1 MSAIEIRGLHLGGD
15 PRPRL
20 KGIDLELGSGE
31 LVVLIGPNGAG
42 KSSLIHA
49 LTGAVR
55 ADGGAIHVGDTSL
68 VQLDRAQRAE
78 RIAWLPQQARIE
90 EGLTA
95 VEVVAAARF
104 RHREP
109 WRVALESARDHL
121 ARLGAQAWADRR
133 MTTLSGG
140 EAQRV
145 RLASLSA
152 QEADWWL
159 LDEPGNHL
167 DPAVR
172 LMVYEAVGTR
182 VRQGGGV
189 VLVTH
194 DIAALAHL
202 PQARVVGLCEGEVRF
217 DRPAADPLLPEAL
230 GELLGLELETSG
242 PAIVVRGRRTK
253 PASDEPSASSTP
265 ARPPSSLRGIA
276 AVIGL
281 SLLGALAAPW
291 IGLSLDAETGP
302 FVLLELRFPRALL
315 GAVIGGTLA
324 LTGAAFQAVLEN
336 PLATPSTI
344 GTTAGASLGAL
355 AVLVLLPAAAVG
367 STTVALGAF
376 AGALFVS
383 LAIASL
389 ATLRRFR
396 TEELLLAGIAISLG
410 AGAAITGLQL
420 QADASATLA
429 SVRWSLGSLSI
440 VGYERL
446 FAVLPF
452 AAIGGIAV
460 LAQTGSLHSMV
471 AGSERARTQGV
482 DVVRTRT
489 LVLGAGSLAVAGCVA
504 VAGPIAFIGLVVPH
518 LVRLFVGGGPRRLL
532 WLSLIAGAG
541 FLPLADGL
549 ARVAWPGRELPVGV
563 LTAALGAPTLLALLW
578 RRRPR

>member
-1 MSAIEIRGLHLGGD
+1 MSAIEIRGLHIGGD

-20 KGIDLELGSGE
+20 RGIDLELRSGE
-31 LVVLIGPNGAG
+31 MVVLIGPNGAG
-42 KSSLIHA
+42 KSTLIQA
-49 LTGAVR
+49 ITGAAGTDSGDLR
-55 ADGGAIHVGDTSL
+55 IGGTPQDR
-68 VQLDRAQRAE
+68 LDRGQRAAH
-78 RIAWLPQQARIE
+78 IAWLPQQTRLE
-90 EGLTA
+90 EGLTGI
-95 VEVVAAARF
+95 EVVAAARF

-109 WRVALESARDHL
+109 WRVALEAAREHL
-121 ARLGAQAWADRR
+121 RRLGAEAWAHRR

-172 LMVYEAVGTR
+172 LRVYEAVCTR
-182 VRQGGGV
+182 AQQGGGV
-189 VLVTH
+189 VIVTH
-194 DIAALAHL
+194 DIGALAHL
-202 PQARVVGLCEGEVRF
+202 PQARVIGLSEGEVRF
-217 DRPAADPLLPEAL
+217 DLRAPDPQLPAAL
-230 GELLGLELETSG
+230 GALLGLELATSDG
-242 PAIVVRGRRTK
+242 ALVVRGPRG
-253 PASDEPSASSTP
+253 EPPPSEASASEEG
-265 ARPPSSLRGIA
+265 ARPSSTLQGMA

-281 SLLGALAAPW
+281 SLVGVLVAPW

-302 FVLLELRFPRALL
+302 FVLLELRLPRALL

-446 FAVLPF
+446 IAVLPF
-452 AAIGGIAV
+452 AGLGSIAV